1 VETAKLKVRGFALL
15 LMLLLPGLAQAV
27 VFRAS
32 IDESVWEMETS
43 RFFCRLSQVVPSFGR
58 ALFEHEAGESLRFQ
72 LRPTQIDQLDGDAL
86 LVARASPWQPGMAPF
101 RIARVAVDKRHGGVQ
116 LESDAANKMLVALHR
131 GMTPTFSSDQWFQ
144 SGEPVEIGIS
154 AANFQSAYDDYLNC
168 LTTLLP
174 VNYRQVARTAVL
186 FPSATWRLSDA
197 TRERL
202 DLIVLYVKTD
212 DSVKSIYVDGHS
224 DNYGRR
230 LLNRDLS
237 KKRAEEVT
245 RYLISQGVPDD
256 MITTRYHGERYPV
269 VANTSADNRARNRR
283 VAVRLERE

>member
-1 VETAKLKVRGFALL
+1 MNTRCLALL
-15 LMLLLPGLAQAV
+15 LLLLLPGWAQAV

-32 IDESVWEMETS
+32 IDESVWEMENS
-43 RFFCRLSQVVPSFGR
+43 RFFCRLSQQVPAFGR

-72 LRPTQIDQLDGDAL
+72 LQPTQKDQLEGEVL
-86 LVARASPWQPGMAPF
+86 LVARASPWQPGEAPF
-101 RIARVAVDKRHGGVQ
+101 SIARVKIDPEGGIA
-116 LESDAANKMLVALHR
+116 LNSEAANQMLVALHR
-131 GMTPTFSSDQWFQ
+131 GMTPTFSSEHWFQ
-144 SGEPVEIGIS
+144 SAEPVEVGIS

-197 TRERL
+197 TRDRL
-202 DLIVLYVKTD
+202 DLIALYVKTD

-245 RYLISQGVPDD
+245 RYLVSQGVPEE

-269 VANTSADNRARNRR
+269 VPNTSADNRARNRR
-283 VAVRLERE
+283 VAIRLERD

>member
-1 VETAKLKVRGFALL
+1 MNPRWLAL
-15 LMLLLPGLAQAV
+15 LMLLLLPGWVQAV

-32 IDESVWEMETS
+32 IDDSVWEMETS
-43 RFFCRLSQVVPSFGR
+43 RFFCRLSQPVPAFGR
-58 ALFEHEAGESLRFQ
+58 ALFEHEAGESLRFR
-72 LRPTQIDQLDGDAL
+72 LTPTQTDQLSGEAL
-86 LVARASPWQPGMAPF
+86 LVARASAWQPGIAPVM
-101 RIARVAVDKRHGGVQ
+101 ISRVQVSPDNGG
-116 LESDAANKMLVALHR
+116 LELDSDAANRMLVALHK
-131 GMTPTFSSDQWFQ
+131 GMTPTFSSEQWFQ

-154 AANFQSAYDDYLNC
+154 AANFQSAYNDYLDC

-202 DLIVLYVKTD
+202 DLIALYVKTD

-245 RYLISQGVPDD
+245 RYLVSQGIPED
-256 MITTRYHGERYPV
+256 MIVTRFHGERYPV
-269 VANTSADNRARNRR
+269 VPNTTAENRARNRR
-283 VAVRLERE
+283 VAVRLERD

>member
-1 VETAKLKVRGFALL
+1 MKPRCLAILL
-15 LMLLLPGLAQAV
+15 LLLLPGWVQAV

-43 RFFCRLSQVVPSFGR
+43 RFFCRLSQTVPSFGR
-58 ALFEHEAGESLRFQ
+58 ALFEHEAGESLRFKLQ
-72 LRPTQIDQLDGDAL
+72 PTQVDQLDGEAW
-86 LVARASPWQPGMAPF
+86 LVARASAWQPGTAPVP
-101 RIARVAVDKRHGGVQ
+101 ITRVTIGSEQGGVE
-116 LESDAANKMLVALHR
+116 LGSDAANKMLVALHR
-131 GMTPTFSSDQWFQ
+131 GMTPTFSSKRWFQ
-144 SGEPVEIGIS
+144 SEEPVEVGIS

-197 TRERL
+197 TRGRL
-202 DLIVLYVKTD
+202 DLIALYVKTD

-245 RYLISQGVPDD
+245 RYLVSQGVPEE

-269 VANTSADNRARNRR
+269 VPNTSTENRARNRR
-283 VAVRLERE
+283 VAVRLERD

>member
-1 VETAKLKVRGFALL
+1 MILRCSAL
-15 LMLLLPGLAQAV
+15 LMLLMLLPVSAQAV

-43 RFFCRLSQVVPSFGR
+43 RFFCRLSQAVPAFGR
-58 ALFEHEAGESLRFQ
+58 AVFEHEAGERLRFE
-72 LRPTQIDQLDGDAL
+72 LRPTQKYQLDGEARL
-86 LVARASPWQPGMAPF
+86 IARASPWQPGVAPVNLG
-101 RIARVAVDKRHGGVQ
+101 RVEISAESGGFS
-116 LESDAANKMLVALHR
+116 LGSELANAMLVALHK
-131 GMTPTFSSDQWFQ
+131 GMTPTFASDEWFDTN
-144 SGEPVEIGIS
+144 EPVEVGIS
-154 AANFQSAYDDYLNC
+154 AANFQSAYDDYLGC

-186 FPSATWRLSDA
+186 FPSAAWRLSDA

-202 DLIVLYVKTD
+202 GLIALYVKTD

-245 RYLISQGVPDD
+245 RYLVSQGIPED

-269 VANTSADNRARNRR
+269 VPNTSAENRARNRR
-283 VAVRLERE
+283 VAIRLERE

>member
-1 VETAKLKVRGFALL
+1 MNTRCLALL
-15 LMLLLPGLAQAV
+15 LLLLLPGWAQAV
-27 VFRAS
+27 VFQAS

-43 RFFCRLSQVVPSFGR
+43 RFFCRLSQQVPAFGR

-72 LRPTQIDQLDGDAL
+72 LQPTQKDQLDDEAL

-101 RIARVAVDKRHGGVQ
+101 RIARVEINSDGVIA
-116 LESDAANKMLVALHR
+116 LGSDAANQMLVALHR
-131 GMTPTFSSDQWFQ
+131 GMTPTFSSDHWFQ
-144 SGEPVEIGIS
+144 SGEPVEVGIS

-202 DLIVLYVKTD
+202 DLIALYVKTD
-212 DSVKSIYVDGHS
+212 DGVKSIYVDGHS

-245 RYLISQGVPDD
+245 RYLVSQGVPED

-269 VANTSADNRARNRR
+269 VPNTSAENRARNRR
-283 VAVRLERE
+283 VAIRLERD

>member
-1 VETAKLKVRGFALL
+1 MNTRCLALL
-15 LMLLLPGLAQAV
+15 LLLLLPGWAQAV

-32 IDESVWEMETS
+32 IDKSVWEMETS
-43 RFFCRLSQVVPSFGR
+43 RFFCRLSQQVPAFGR

-72 LRPTQIDQLDGDAL
+72 LQPTQKDQLGGEAL
-86 LVARASPWQPGMAPF
+86 LVARASPWQPGVAPF
-101 RIARVAVDKRHGGVQ
+101 RIARVKIDADSGGIA
-116 LESDAANKMLVALHR
+116 LGSEAANQMLVALHR
-131 GMTPTFSSDQWFQ
+131 GMTPTFSSEHWFQ
-144 SGEPVEIGIS
+144 SGEPVEVGIS
-154 AANFQSAYDDYLNC
+154 AANFQSAYDDYLSC

-202 DLIVLYVKTD
+202 DLIALYVKTD

-245 RYLISQGVPDD
+245 RYLVSQGVSEE
-256 MITTRYHGERYPV
+256 MIITRYHGERYPV
-269 VANTSADNRARNRR
+269 VPNTSADNRARNRR
-283 VAVRLERE
+283 VAIRLERD

>member
-1 VETAKLKVRGFALL
+1 
-15 LMLLLPGLAQAV
+15 MPGWAQAV

-43 RFFCRLSQVVPSFGR
+43 RFFCRLSQQVPAFGQ
-58 ALFEHEAGESLRFQ
+58 ALFEHEAGESLRFV
-72 LRPTQIDQLDGDAL
+72 LRPTQQDQLAGEVL
-86 LVARASPWQPGMAPF
+86 LMARASSWQPGVAPF
-101 RIARVAVDKRHGGVQ
+101 NIARVKVEEGGA
-116 LESDAANKMLVALHR
+116 LALSSEAANQMLVALHR
-131 GMTPTFSSDQWFQ
+131 GMTPTFSSAHWFS
-144 SGEPVEIGIS
+144 SGEPVEVGIS
-154 AANFQSAYDDYLNC
+154 AANFQSAYDDYLGC

-202 DLIVLYVKTD
+202 DLIALYVKTD

-237 KKRAEEVT
+237 KQRAEEVS
-245 RYLISQGVPDD
+245 RYLRSQGIPEE
-256 MITTRYHGERYPV
+256 MIITRFHGERYPV
-269 VANTSADNRARNRR
+269 VPNSSAENRARNRR
-283 VAVRLERE
+283 VAIRLERD

>member
-1 VETAKLKVRGFALL
+1 MNTRCLALL
-15 LMLLLPGLAQAV
+15 LLLLLPGWAQAV

-43 RFFCRLSQVVPSFGR
+43 RFFCRLSQQVPAFGR
-58 ALFEHEAGESLRFQ
+58 ALFEHEAGERLRFQ
-72 LRPTQIDQLDGDAL
+72 LQPTQKDQLRGEAQ
-86 LVARASPWQPGMAPF
+86 LVARASPWQPGVAPQP
-101 RIARVAVDKRHGGVQ
+101 IARVAIDDATGGIA
-116 LESDAANKMLVALHR
+116 LDSEAANQMLVALHR
-131 GMTPTFSSDQWFQ
+131 GLTPTFSSDSWFD
-144 SGEPVEIGIS
+144 SGEPVEVGIS

-202 DLIVLYVKTD
+202 DLIALYVKTD
-212 DSVKSIYVDGHS
+212 DSVKKIYVDGHS
-224 DNYGRR
+224 DNLGRR

-245 RYLISQGVPDD
+245 RYLVSQGVPEE
-256 MITTRYHGERYPV
+256 MIVTRYHGERYPV
-269 VANTSADNRARNRR
+269 VPNTSAENRARNRR
-283 VAVRLERE
+283 VAIRLERD

>member
-1 VETAKLKVRGFALL
+1 ML
-15 LMLLLPGLAQAV
+15 LLLPGWVQAV

-32 IDESVWEMETS
+32 IDDSVWEMETS
-43 RFFCRLSQVVPSFGR
+43 RFFCRLSQPVPAFGR
-58 ALFEHEAGESLRFQ
+58 ALFEHEAGESLRFR
-72 LRPTQIDQLDGDAL
+72 LTPTQTDQLSGEAL
-86 LVARASPWQPGMAPF
+86 LVARASAWQPGIAPVM
-101 RIARVAVDKRHGGVQ
+101 ISRVQVSPDNGG
-116 LESDAANKMLVALHR
+116 LELDSDAANRMLVALHK
-131 GMTPTFSSDQWFQ
+131 GMTPTFSSEQWFQ

-154 AANFQSAYDDYLNC
+154 AANFQSAYNDYLDC

-202 DLIVLYVKTD
+202 DLIALYVKTD

-245 RYLISQGVPDD
+245 RYLVSQGIPED
-256 MITTRYHGERYPV
+256 MIVTRFHGERYPV
-269 VANTSADNRARNRR
+269 VPNTTAENRARNRR
-283 VAVRLERE
+283 VAVRLERD

>member
-1 VETAKLKVRGFALL
+1 MTLRCFALL
-15 LMLLLPGLAQAV
+15 LFLVLPVSVHAV

-32 IDESVWEMETS
+32 LDESVWEMETS
-43 RFFCRLSQVVPSFGR
+43 RFFCRLSQTVPAFGR
-58 ALFEHEAGESLRFQ
+58 AVFEHEAGETLKFE
-72 LRPTQIDQLDGDAL
+72 LKPTQKYQLEGDAR
-86 LVARASPWQPGMAPF
+86 LVARASAWQPGVAP
-101 RIARVAVDKRHGGVQ
+101 VDMGQVSIHTESGGFV
-116 LESDAANKMLVALHR
+116 LGSELANAMLVALHK
-131 GMTPTFSSDQWFQ
+131 GMTPTFASDRWFD
-144 SGEPVEIGIS
+144 SDEPVEVGIS
-154 AANFQSAYDDYLNC
+154 AANFQSAYDDYLGC
-168 LTTLLP
+168 LTSLLP

-186 FPSATWRLSDA
+186 FPSAAWRLSDA

-202 DLIVLYVKTD
+202 DLIALYVKTD

-245 RYLISQGVPDD
+245 RYLVSQGVPED

-269 VANTSADNRARNRR
+269 VPNTSAENRARNRR
-283 VAVRLERE
+283 VAIRLERE

>member
-1 VETAKLKVRGFALL
+1 LIQRCSALL
-15 LMLLLPGLAQAV
+15 MALILMPLTAQAV

-43 RFFCRLSQVVPSFGR
+43 RFFCRLSQTVPAFGR
-58 ALFEHEAGESLRFQ
+58 AVFEHEAGEKLRFE
-72 LRPTQIDQLDGDAL
+72 LKPTQTYQLNGDAQ
-86 LVARASPWQPGMAPF
+86 LVARASAWQPGTAP
-101 RIARVAVDKRHGGVQ
+101 IDLGRVDIDRASGGFN
-116 LESDAANKMLVALHR
+116 LGSELANAMLVALHK
-131 GMTPTFSSDQWFQ
+131 GMTPTFASDHWFET
-144 SGEPVEIGIS
+144 GESVEIGIS
-154 AANFQSAYDDYLNC
+154 AANFQSAYNDYLGC
-168 LTTLLP
+168 LSTLLP

-186 FPSATWRLSDA
+186 FPSAAWQLSDA

-202 DLIVLYVKTD
+202 DLIALYTKTD

-237 KKRAEEVT
+237 KNRAEEVT
-245 RYLISQGVPDD
+245 RYLVSQGIPEE

-269 VANTSADNRARNRR
+269 VSNNNADNRARNRR
-283 VAVRLERE
+283 VAIRLERE

>member
-1 VETAKLKVRGFALL
+1 
-15 LMLLLPGLAQAV
+15 M

-43 RFFCRLSQVVPSFGR
+43 RFFCRLSQKVPAFGR
-58 ALFEHEAGESLRFQ
+58 ALFEHEAGESLRFHLQ
-72 LRPTQIDQLDGDAL
+72 PTQKDQLEGEAL
-86 LVARASPWQPGMAPF
+86 LMARASPWQPGEAPF
-101 RIARVAVDKRHGGVQ
+101 RIARVEIDAKTGGVA
-116 LESDAANKMLVALHR
+116 LDSEAANKMLVALHR
-131 GMTPTFSSDQWFQ
+131 GMTPTFSSDSWYQ
-144 SGEPVEIGIS
+144 SGEPVEVGIS
-154 AANFQSAYDDYLNC
+154 AANFQSAYNDYLTC

-202 DLIVLYVKTD
+202 DLIALYVKTD

-224 DNYGRR
+224 DNFGRR

-245 RYLISQGVPDD
+245 RYLVSQGIPEE

-269 VANTSADNRARNRR
+269 VPNTSAENRARNRR
-283 VAVRLERE
+283 VAIRLERD